1 MTTTKTQNLQ
11 RLIEQIQKPGSH
23 FIGIEHDN
31 YCPAAESHLISD
43 CICKPDVK
51 INTEQQATANMV
63 QSRIQRR
70 AAKRAAEKA
79 MHKAKGGGH
88 VND

>member
-1 MTTTKTQNLQ
+1 MTITQTQNLQ
-11 RLIEQIQKPGSH
+11 RLIEQIQQPGIH

-31 YCPAAESHLISD
+31 YCPAAESQHISD

-51 INTEQQATANMV
+51 INTEQQAIANMV
-63 QSRIQRR
+63 HSRVKRR

-79 MHKAKGGGH
+79 MHKAMGGGH
-88 VND
+88 VNK